1 MAFLTAIMVVVA
13 LYFGLRTR
21 GNGNANDVFWL
32 PDKMGLRFQGSGMAY
47 VDDLSIDRSNR
58 MVTSLTIELIVR
70 PGRNQWQG
78 FGPLVLLHDGN
89 DQQQVVI
96 WQYQDSLI
104 VMNGND
110 YNNAQRWP
118 RITGMHILEP
128 DQIRYLTI
136 TANKE
141 KGTRLFVDGEL
152 VATKQD
158 WRLRIP
164 HEGKPLR
171 LVLSNSVY
179 GNHGWTGDIY
189 ELGVAAK
196 AISSEQVRERYT
208 NRVESRTF
216 PLLKTDL
223 PEQIIKLDQQSW
235 LQTSD
240 PTLDS
245 PLLIIPPEV
254 IALEKAVLSTPQ
266 AYFKLNRVTIAE
278 ISLNIFGFVPLG
290 AMLFASL
297 GSYYGFDDRRKW
309 IALLFCAALSL
320 GIELAQVWIPTRFS
334 TLLDLLL
341 NTIGAWIGIE
351 LLYWFRKLKFRDSV

>member
-1 MAFLTAIMVVVA
+1 MA

-21 GNGNANDVFWL
+21 GNGNTNDVSWL
-32 PDKMGLRFQGSGMAY
+32 PDKIALRFQGSGMAY
-47 VDDLSIDRSNR
+47 VDDLPIARLNRKID
-58 MVTSLTIELIVR
+58 SLTIEIVIR
-70 PGRNQWQG
+70 PGRNQRQG
-78 FGPLVLLHDGN
+78 FGPLLLLHDGN

-96 WQYQDSLI
+96 WQYKDSLI

-110 YNNAQRWP
+110 YNNARRWP

-141 KGTRLFVDGEL
+141 KGTRLFVDGEM
-152 VATKQD
+152 VATKKD

-171 LVLSNSVY
+171 LVLGNSVY
-179 GNHGWTGDIY
+179 GNHGWIGDIY
-189 ELGVAAK
+189 ELGIAAK
-196 AISSEQVRERYT
+196 ATSSERVRERYKK
-208 NRVESRTF
+208 RVESRTF
-216 PLLKTDL
+216 SLLKTDL
-223 PEQIIKLDQQSW
+223 PEQIIKFNQQSW
-235 LQTSD
+235 SQASD
-240 PTLDS
+240 ITLDN

-254 IALEKAVLSTPQ
+254 VALEKAILSTPQ
-266 AYFKLNRVTIAE
+266 AYFRLNRVTMAD

-290 AMLFASL
+290 AVLFAYL
-297 GSYYGFDDRRKW
+297 GSYFGFDDRRKW
-309 IALLFCAALSL
+309 IALMFCAALSL

-351 LLYWFRKLKFRDSV
+351 FLYWVRKLKFRDSV